1 MSCHGVTCD
10 LGKAGFLCRL
20 MPSKLVW
27 LSGFYFDA
35 TTVRMEACQ
44 SGRMGLPAKELS
56 LRGPQVQIL
65 SPPQEYLRT
74 DSYRKVGIGA
84 FYCNAAIVRWL
95 PLLGG

>member
-1 MSCHGVTCD
+1 
-10 LGKAGFLCRL
+10 
-20 MPSKLVW
+20 
-27 LSGFYFDA
+27 
-35 TTVRMEACQ
+35 MEACQ

-74 DSYRKVGIGA
+74 DSYRKAGIGA

-95 PLLGG
+95 PLLGGRWAEKLFCCKWNWFSCCTLPIW